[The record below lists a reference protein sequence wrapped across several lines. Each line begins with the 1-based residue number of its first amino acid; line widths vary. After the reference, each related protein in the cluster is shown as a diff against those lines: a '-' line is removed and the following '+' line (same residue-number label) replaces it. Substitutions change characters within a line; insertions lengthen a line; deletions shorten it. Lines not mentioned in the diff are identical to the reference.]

1 MDFLTFT
8 ELPADVAEQLAVNA
22 GIVLK
27 TFDPAAAKAAI
38 TAGGTTLQTYVDTYI
53 IPNIMY
59 ATTGGINCACVA
71 EYSDW
76 FEDVDNA
83 PKGTKEGKHL
93 DSWAATMSGTA
104 LTYNAENIVSML
116 GAADSTTTDGIT
128 TIEPRMTIQSTD
140 FKDLWY
146 LTDWNGGFIAMQ
158 LIDAFSDGGFTH
170 QSTDNGKGQ
179 ASFSYAGHKTATD
192 LDRPP
197 MRFKLFPKP
206 ETTNTETQNT
216 ETQGA

>member
-1 MDFLTFT
+1 MLNLTFT
-8 ELPADVAEQLAVNA
+8 ELPADVAKQLAVNA

-27 TFDPAAAKAAI
+27 TFDPAAAKTALL
-38 TAGGTTLQTYVDTYI
+38 AGGTTLQTYVDTYI

-59 ATTGGINCACVA
+59 STTGGINFGCVP

-76 FEDVDNA
+76 AEDVDNA
-83 PKGTKEGKHL
+83 PKNTKEFKHL
-93 DSWAATMSGTA
+93 DGWTATMSGTA
-104 LTYNAENIVSML
+104 LTYNKDNIVSMV

-128 TIEPRMTIQSTD
+128 TIEPRMTIQSAD

-146 LTDWNGGFIAMQ
+146 VTDWNGGFIAMQ
-158 LIDAFSDGGFTH
+158 LIDALSDGGFTH

-179 ASFSYAGHKTATD
+179 ASFSYVGHKTATD

-197 MRFKLFPKP
+197 MRFKLFENP
-206 ETTNTETQNT
+206 ETETTQT
-216 ETQGA
+216 TVTQGA